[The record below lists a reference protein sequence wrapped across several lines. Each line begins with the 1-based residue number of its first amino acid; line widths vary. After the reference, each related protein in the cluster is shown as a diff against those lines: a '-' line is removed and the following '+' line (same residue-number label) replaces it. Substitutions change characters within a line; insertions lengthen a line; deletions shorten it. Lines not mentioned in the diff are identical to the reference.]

1 MQELKEA
8 VMQML
13 P

>member
-1 MQELKEA
+1 MQELKE
-8 VMQML
+8 